1 QQLSRL
7 KRKLK
12 SQRLSLLPKKTGAEN
27 ARQLKLMLMQAWC
40 QTESRREQRE
50 APKAERH
57 VQH

>member
-1 QQLSRL
+1 
-7 KRKLK
+7 LK